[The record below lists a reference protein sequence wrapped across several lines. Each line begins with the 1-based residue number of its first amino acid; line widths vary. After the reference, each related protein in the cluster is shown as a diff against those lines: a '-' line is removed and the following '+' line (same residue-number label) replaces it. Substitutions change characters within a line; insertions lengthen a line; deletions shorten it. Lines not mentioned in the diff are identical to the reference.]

1 MKFQTIEYSKE
12 WCLSNILEDIN
23 LQTISLLNSFVIKHI
38 YYLTKQINIT
48 KNIESAKN
56 EEKENIFNK
65 SLMLIYTLAV
75 KDEKSAEL
83 TKDVLHIINSEYH
96 TIAKSHFYIPQALVR
111 EKTPEVEKLM
121 KDAIFKNTLE
131 RIKLQ
136 RELLEK

>member
-1 MKFQTIEYSKE
+1 
-12 WCLSNILEDIN
+12 
-23 LQTISLLNSFVIKHI
+23 
-38 YYLTKQINIT
+38 
-48 KNIESAKN
+48 
-56 EEKENIFNK
+56 
-65 SLMLIYTLAV
+65 MLIYTLAV